1 MNTHALQRLRR
12 PLAAAAALLAGA
24 CADGPLVGPDRTS
37 GASAAK
43 AATPAGAAARGARG
57 VELVGDCARLQAPAG
72 SALAFHAYAHGVQI
86 YRWTGSAWA
95 FDGPSAVLSADAA
108 GRSTVGTHYAGPKW
122 EHDGGGVVAA
132 TVADRCTPDAAAIP
146 WLSLNAKSDGG
157 PGVFKRV
164 TFIQRVNTVGGK
176 EPTFAGSYAGQVER
190 VPYTAEYYFYRTK

>member
-1 MNTHALQRLRR
+1 MDRHPVQRLGR

-24 CADGPLVGPDRTS
+24 CADGPLVGPDRTG

-43 AATPAGAAARGARG
+43 TIAQADAQRGARG
-57 VELVGDCARLQAPAG
+57 VDLVGDCAKLAAPAG
-72 SALAFHAYAHGVQI
+72 SALAFHAYAQGVQI

-132 TVADRCTPDAAAIP
+132 TVKDRCTPDAAAIA
-146 WLSLNAKSDGG
+146 WLSLTATSDGG
-157 PGVFKRV
+157 PGAFKRV

-176 EPTFAGSYAGQVER
+176 EPAFAGSHVGQVAQ
-190 VPYTAEYYFYRTK
+190 VPYTAEYYFYRTR

>member
-1 MNTHALQRLRR
+1 MHTQTMRRLGR

-24 CADGPLVGPDRTS
+24 CADGSLVGPERT
-37 GASAAK
+37 GAAAAKSAAQ
-43 AATPAGAAARGARG
+43 AGAASRGARG
-57 VELVGDCARLQAPAG
+57 VELAGDCAKLQAPAG
-72 SALAFHAYAHGVQI
+72 SALAFHAYARGVQI

-122 EHDGGGVVAA
+122 EHAGGGVVAA
-132 TVADRCTPDAAAIP
+132 TVAERCTPDAAAIA
-146 WLSLNAKSDGG
+146 WLSLTAESDGG

-176 EPTFAGSYAGQVER
+176 EPTFAGSHAGQVEQ
-190 VPYTAEYYFYRTK
+190 VPYTAEYYFYRTR